1 VAADVSQALSKCPS
15 DTYIIISQPGVVAA
29 DFSNGLSTPNLKHYL
44 NKTDAWVVPEV
55 AGVLDA
61 ASIEKEVEERCKADV
76 LRIDATSMLPQYM
89 RNGIDTDTR
98 TAGTIP
104 NDGVYPRVVFVRFPT
119 LPTTHSHRAAKLE
132 EHDSFLHA
140 VLSQVGGSSYTVLY
154 TTSPPTSPL
163 ASTEEDYTMDDPLQS
178 ILHTD
183 MKRDFNSHVM
193 KSNTSDLALF
203 DKYEFLSPGVFMG
216 IFISLILFMILYVGI
231 SAVAS
236 VEVSYFAFSKEMGP
250 SGQKKQ

>member
-1 VAADVSQALSKCPS
+1 M
-15 DTYIIISQPGVVAA
+15 I
-29 DFSNGLSTPNLKHYL
+29 
-44 NKTDAWVVPEV
+44 DAG
-55 AGVLDA
+55 A
-61 ASIEKEVEERCKADV
+61 IERQVEERCKADV
-76 LRIDATSMLPQYM
+76 LRIDATSMLFQFDYV
-89 RNGIDTDTR
+89 RYDGTDTE

-104 NDGVYPRVVFVRFPT
+104 NDGVYPRLVFVRFPT
-119 LPTTHSHRAAKLE
+119 LPTTQSTRTAKME

-140 VLSQVGGSSYTVLY
+140 VIAQIGGTSYTVLY
-154 TTSPPTSPL
+154 TTSPPTSPPT
-163 ASTEEDYTMDDPLQS
+163 SSSGQGQEDYTMDDPLQS

-183 MKRDFNSHVM
+183 MKRDFNSHVL

-216 IFISLILFMILYVGI
+216 LFISSILFMILYIGI